1 MVNSTSLAVQFLQC
15 EALLVT
21 VTLKCY
27 VFLTGKQV
35 SSYSFSVFLAN
46 GPSTVSFLIGYSTV
60 WGAVNAHCSQL
71 SGCPGGRN
79 WSSRLAWTAEQD
91 TISKQASIHQQH
103 QDSCPYYHFN
113 MVFERGGILGLS
125 AWQDGPLSLL
135 YLMLLLLPQVL
146 LFCLCISIEPFTP
159 F

>member
-60 WGAVNAHCSQL
+60 WGAVMHTVVSSQDVQE
-71 SGCPGGRN
+71 GGTE
-79 WSSRLAWTAEQD
+79 A
-91 TISKQASIHQQH
+91 
-103 QDSCPYYHFN
+103 
-113 MVFERGGILGLS
+113 RG
-125 AWQDGPLSLL
+125 
-135 YLMLLLLPQVL
+135 
-146 LFCLCISIEPFTP
+146 
-159 F
+159 